1 MNFLDDGRF
10 SDELMESENDRVME
24 DLAGEVPSMR
34 FVSYIY
40 VHIAF
45 V

>member
-1 MNFLDDGRF
+1 
-10 SDELMESENDRVME
+10 MESENDRMME
-24 DLAGEVPSMR
+24 NLARVVPSMR

-40 VHIAF
+40 LYIAF

>member
-1 MNFLDDGRF
+1 
-10 SDELMESENDRVME
+10 MESENDRMME
-24 DLAGEVPSMR
+24 NLAGEVPSMR

-40 VHIAF
+40 VYIAF